1 MPKPKTNCP
10 LVYSTL
16 SAIHF
21 AGIKKLYYG
30 ANRHHAKTGG
40 FDDIRIYQ
48 LIDGVANS
56 DIRRISKLPLLHPT
70 VIEQD
75 GCAALFDE
83 WNAKADRTMY

>member
-30 ANRHHAKTGG
+30 ANRHHAKIGG

-48 LIDGVANS
+48 LMDGVANS
-56 DIRRISKLPLLHPT
+56 DIRCISKLPLLHPT
-70 VIEQD
+70 IIEQEE
-75 GCAALFDE
+75 CAALFGE